1 MKNEIYRKGTIMSV
15 LGVAGFVLMILIVAL
30 LLKGRTAPAV
40 VFILLPII
48 VGFVVGFT
56 PMEMSD
62 YIKEGV
68 SSVSTT
74 AILFVFAVLFFGVMN
89 DVGVF
94 DRIVNGVLKLVGTNI
109 LLLMLATVL
118 IALIGHLDGSGA
130 TTLLITIPPL
140 LPIYKKMKVR
150 PIILLSITCLT
161 MGVMNIVPWGGPCGR
176 TAAALEVGTSDIW
189 KYCIP
194 AQVVGILLIC
204 GLCFLFARMEKKRGA
219 GYTVSETEAAGEA
232 SETVNELHR
241 PKLFWFNVALIVC
254 VVLMLTL
261 TSIPT
266 HVTFMIAMSIALMV
280 NYPSQ
285 KMQMDRVKAHATD
298 ALTMAFTALASGV
311 LIGIMGKSPML
322 DAMTQMVLSAMPES
336 MAPHLH
342 ILFAALNSPLSMV
355 IHGDAL
361 TYGIL
366 PIVNQI
372 VSGYGIPAAA
382 VGAAF
387 LITFGPAIYIM
398 PMTAATYMGL
408 GLAEVELK
416 DHIAFSYKWA
426 FVLAIA
432 ELAFV
437 VITGIIPF

>member
-1 MKNEIYRKGTIMSV
+1 MSL
-15 LGVAGFVLMILIVAL
+15 LGVAGFALMILIVAL
-30 LLKGRTAPAV
+30 LLWGKSTPAV
-40 VFILLPII
+40 VFILLPILI
-48 VGFVVGFT
+48 GFAVGFS
-56 PMEMSD
+56 PADMSE
-62 YIKEGV
+62 YIKAGV

-74 AILFVFAVLFFGVMN
+74 AILFIFAVLFFGVMN
-89 DVGVF
+89 DAGVF
-94 DRIVNGVLKLVGTNI
+94 DRIVNKVLKVVGGNI
-109 LLLMLATVL
+109 LLLMFATVL
-118 IALIGHLDGSGA
+118 IAFIGHLDGSGA
-130 TTLLITIPPL
+130 TTLLIAIPPL
-140 LPIYKKMKVR
+140 LPIYKKLNVR
-150 PIILLSITCLT
+150 PIVLLCITTLT

-176 TAAALEVGTSDIW
+176 TAAALEVSTADIW

-194 AQVVGILLIC
+194 AQVFGIAMILLFCI
-204 GLCFLFARMEKKRGA
+204 FFAKMEKKRGA
-219 GYTVSETEAAGEA
+219 GYVKNAAIEETAEEVKAE
-232 SETVNELHR
+232 NELHR
-241 PKLFWFNVALIVC
+241 PKLFWFNIALIVA

-261 TSIPT
+261 TKVAT
-266 HVTFMIAMSIALMV
+266 HVTFMVALAIALMV

-285 KMQMDRVKAHATD
+285 KMQTERIKAHATD

-342 ILFAALNSPLSMV
+342 ILFAAINSPLSMV
-355 IHGDAL
+355 VHGDAL

-372 VSGYGIPAAA
+372 VSAYGVPAAA

-408 GLAEVELK
+408 GLTNVELK
-416 DHIAFSYKWA
+416 EHIAFSYKWA
-426 FVLAIA
+426 FLLAVGM
-432 ELAFV
+432 LAFV
-437 VITGIIPF
+437 VVTGIIPF

>member
-1 MKNEIYRKGTIMSV
+1 MSY
-15 LGVAGFVLMILIVAL
+15 LGLAGFALMILIVAL
-30 LLKGRTAPAV
+30 LLWGKSTPAV

-48 VGFVVGFT
+48 VGFAVGFT
-56 PMEMSD
+56 AEEMSG
-62 YIKEGV
+62 YIASGV
-68 SSVSTT
+68 SGVATT
-74 AILFVFAVLFFGVMN
+74 AILFIFAVLFFGVMN
-89 DVGVF
+89 DAGVF
-94 DRIVNGVLKLVGTNI
+94 DVIVGKVLKLVGNNI
-109 LLLMLATVL
+109 TLLMFATVL
-118 IALIGHLDGSGA
+118 IAFIGHLDGSGA
-130 TTLLITIPPL
+130 TTLLICIPPL
-140 LPIYKKMKVR
+140 LPIYKKMNVR
-150 PIILLSITCLT
+150 PINLLCITTLN

-176 TAAALEVGTSDIW
+176 TAAALEVGTSEIW
-189 KYCIP
+189 RYCIP
-194 AQVVGILLIC
+194 AQVVGIVLIL
-204 GLCFLFARMEKKRGA
+204 GLCVLLSRNEKKRGA
-219 GYTVSETEAAGEA
+219 GYNPAAEAETVSVETVAE
-232 SETVNELHR
+232 VNELHR
-241 PKLFWFNVALIVC
+241 PKLFWFNIALIVA
-254 VVLMLTL
+254 VVLMLTM
-261 TSIPT
+261 TKVAT
-266 HVTFMIAMSIALMV
+266 HITFMIALAIGLTV

-285 KMQMDRVKAHATD
+285 KMQMERVKAHATD

-342 ILFAALNSPLSMV
+342 VLFAAVNSPLSMF

-372 VSGYGIPAAA
+372 VSVYGIPAAA

-408 GLAEVELK
+408 GLTNVELK

-426 FVLAIA
+426 FVLASA
-432 ELAFV
+432 MLAFV
-437 VITGIIPF
+437 LVTGIIPV

>member
-1 MKNEIYRKGTIMSV
+1 MSL
-15 LGVAGFVLMILIVAL
+15 LGVAGFALMILIVAL
-30 LLKGRTAPAV
+30 LLWGKSTPAV

-48 VGFVVGFT
+48 VGFAVGFSPT
-56 PMEMSD
+56 DMSE
-62 YIKEGV
+62 YIKSGV
-68 SSVSTT
+68 ASVSTT
-74 AILFVFAVLFFGVMN
+74 AILFIFAVLFFGVMN
-89 DVGVF
+89 DAGVF
-94 DRIVNGVLKLVGTNI
+94 DRIVNKVLKVVGGNI
-109 LLLMLATVL
+109 LLLMFATVL
-118 IALIGHLDGSGA
+118 IAFIGHLDGSGA
-130 TTLLITIPPL
+130 TTLLIAIPPL
-140 LPIYKKMKVR
+140 LPIYKKLNVR
-150 PIILLSITCLT
+150 PITLLCITTLT

-176 TAAALEVGTSDIW
+176 TAAALEVGTAESW

-194 AQVVGILLIC
+194 AQIFGIAMILVFC
-204 GLCFLFARMEKKRGA
+204 VFFAKMEKQRGA
-219 GYTVSETEAAGEA
+219 GHVENTDILETTKDIKAE
-232 SETVNELHR
+232 NELHR
-241 PKLFWFNVALIVC
+241 SKLFWFNIALILA

-261 TSIPT
+261 TKVAT
-266 HVTFMIAMSIALMV
+266 HITFMVALAIALMV

-285 KMQMDRVKAHATD
+285 KMQMERIKAHATD

-342 ILFAALNSPLSMV
+342 ILFAAINSPLSMV
-355 IHGDAL
+355 VHGDAL

-372 VSGYGIPAAA
+372 VSTYGIPAAA

-408 GLAEVELK
+408 GLTNVELK
-416 DHIAFSYKWA
+416 EHIAFSYKWA
-426 FVLAIA
+426 FLLAIGM
-432 ELAFV
+432 LAFV
-437 VITGIIPF
+437 VATGIIPF

>member
-1 MKNEIYRKGTIMSV
+1 MSY
-15 LGVAGFVLMILIVAL
+15 LGLAGFALMILIVAL
-30 LLKGRTAPAV
+30 LLWGKSTPAV

-48 VGFVVGFT
+48 VGFAVGFT
-56 PMEMSD
+56 AEEMSG
-62 YIKEGV
+62 YIASGV
-68 SSVSTT
+68 SGVATT
-74 AILFVFAVLFFGVMN
+74 AILFIFAVLFFGVMN
-89 DVGVF
+89 DAGVF
-94 DRIVNGVLKLVGTNI
+94 DVIVGKVLKLVGNNI
-109 LLLMLATVL
+109 TLLMFATVL
-118 IALIGHLDGSGA
+118 IAFIGHLDGSGA
-130 TTLLITIPPL
+130 TTLLICIPPL
-140 LPIYKKMKVR
+140 LPIYKKMNVR
-150 PIILLSITCLT
+150 PINLLCITTLT

-176 TAAALEVGTSDIW
+176 TAAALEVGTSEIW
-189 KYCIP
+189 RYCIP
-194 AQVVGILLIC
+194 AQVVGIVLIL
-204 GLCFLFARMEKKRGA
+204 GLCVLLSRNEKKRGA
-219 GYTVSETEAAGEA
+219 GYNPAAEAATVSVETVAE
-232 SETVNELHR
+232 VNELHR
-241 PKLFWFNVALIVC
+241 PKLFWFNIALIVA
-254 VVLMLTL
+254 VVLMLTM
-261 TSIPT
+261 TKVAT
-266 HVTFMIAMSIALMV
+266 HITFMIALAIGLTV

-285 KMQMDRVKAHATD
+285 KMQMERVKAHATD

-342 ILFAALNSPLSMV
+342 VLFAAVNSPLSMF

-372 VSGYGIPAAA
+372 VSVYGIPAAA

-408 GLAEVELK
+408 GLTNVELK

-426 FVLAIA
+426 FVLASA
-432 ELAFV
+432 MLAFV
-437 VITGIIPF
+437 LVTGIIPV

>member
-1 MKNEIYRKGTIMSV
+1 MSL
-15 LGVAGFVLMILIVAL
+15 LGVAGFALMILIVAL
-30 LLKGRTAPAV
+30 LLWGKSTPAV
-40 VFILLPII
+40 VFILLPIL
-48 VGFVVGFT
+48 VGFAVGFS
-56 PMEMSD
+56 PADMSE
-62 YIKEGV
+62 YIKAGV

-74 AILFVFAVLFFGVMN
+74 AILFIFAVLFFGVMN
-89 DVGVF
+89 DAGVF
-94 DRIVNGVLKLVGTNI
+94 DRIVNKVLKVVGGNI
-109 LLLMLATVL
+109 LLLMFATVL
-118 IALIGHLDGSGA
+118 IAFIGHLDGSGA
-130 TTLLITIPPL
+130 TTLLIAIPPL
-140 LPIYKKMKVR
+140 LPIYKKLNVR
-150 PIILLSITCLT
+150 PIVLLCITTLT

-176 TAAALEVGTSDIW
+176 TAAALEVSTADIW

-194 AQVVGILLIC
+194 AQVFGIAMILLFCI
-204 GLCFLFARMEKKRGA
+204 FFAKMEKKRGA
-219 GYTVSETEAAGEA
+219 GYVKNAAIEETAEEVKAE
-232 SETVNELHR
+232 NELHR
-241 PKLFWFNVALIVC
+241 PKLFWFNIALIVA

-261 TSIPT
+261 TKVAT
-266 HVTFMIAMSIALMV
+266 HVTFMVALAIALMV

-285 KMQMDRVKAHATD
+285 KMQTERIKAHATD

-342 ILFAALNSPLSMV
+342 ILFAAINSPLSMV
-355 IHGDAL
+355 VHGDAL

-372 VSGYGIPAAA
+372 VSAYGVPAAA

-408 GLAEVELK
+408 GLTNVELK
-416 DHIAFSYKWA
+416 EHIAFSYKWA
-426 FVLAIA
+426 FLLAVGM
-432 ELAFV
+432 LAFV
-437 VITGIIPF
+437 VVTGIIPF

>member
-1 MKNEIYRKGTIMSV
+1 MSY
-15 LGVAGFVLMILIVAL
+15 LGLAGFALMILIVAL
-30 LLKGRTAPAV
+30 LLWGKSTPAV

-48 VGFVVGFT
+48 VGFAVGFT
-56 PMEMSD
+56 AEEMSG
-62 YIKEGV
+62 YIASGV
-68 SSVSTT
+68 SGVATT
-74 AILFVFAVLFFGVMN
+74 AILFIFAVLFFGVMN
-89 DVGVF
+89 DAGVF
-94 DRIVNGVLKLVGTNI
+94 DVIVGKVLKLVGNNI
-109 LLLMLATVL
+109 TLLMFATVL
-118 IALIGHLDGSGA
+118 IAFIGHLDGSGA
-130 TTLLITIPPL
+130 TTLLICIPPL
-140 LPIYKKMKVR
+140 LPIYKKMNVR
-150 PIILLSITCLT
+150 PINLLCITTLT

-176 TAAALEVGTSDIW
+176 TAAALEVGTSEIW
-189 KYCIP
+189 RYCIP
-194 AQVVGILLIC
+194 AQVVGIVLIL
-204 GLCFLFARMEKKRGA
+204 GLCVLLSRNEKKRGA
-219 GYTVSETEAAGEA
+219 GYNPAAEAETVSVETVAE
-232 SETVNELHR
+232 VNELHR
-241 PKLFWFNVALIVC
+241 PKLFWFNIALIVA
-254 VVLMLTL
+254 VVLMLTM
-261 TSIPT
+261 TKVAT
-266 HVTFMIAMSIALMV
+266 HITFMIALAIGLTV

-285 KMQMDRVKAHATD
+285 KMQMERVKAHATD

-342 ILFAALNSPLSMV
+342 VLFAAVNSPLSMF

-372 VSGYGIPAAA
+372 VSVYGIPAAA

-408 GLAEVELK
+408 GLTNVELK

-426 FVLAIA
+426 FVLASTM
-432 ELAFV
+432 LAFV
-437 VITGIIPF
+437 LVTGIIPV